1 VSLSGRDALGS
12 AAFLADAL
20 SQWPPPIPVMLDI
33 DGQRPDA
40 LRALDGHFVLAQVT
54 HDFAG
59 PAGTLDRALETLRMA
74 ASLQTVH
81 ALVLTPAE
89 VPPAGQI
96 LRAVEAAHVASAGT
110 IIVVHPPSS
119 AEPGVLDRRWGV
131 LLEQAARLHADV
143 RLGAR
148 IPPPVGMR

>member
-1 VSLSGRDALGS
+1 M
-12 AAFLADAL
+12 
-20 SQWPPPIPVMLDI
+20 PVMLDI

-40 LRALDGHFVLAQVT
+40 LRTLEGQFVLAQVT

-59 PAGTLDRALETLRMA
+59 PAGTLDRVLDTLRA
-74 ASLQTVH
+74 AAAMQAVH
-81 ALVLTPAE
+81 ALVLAPVDETTD
-89 VPPAGQI
+89 GQL
-96 LRAVEAAHVASAGT
+96 LRAVEGAHGASAGT

-119 AEPGVLDRRWGV
+119 AEPGVLDRRWGM

-143 RLGAR
+143 RLATR